1 MSKTPIWLLQEEWTI
16 QGYTGSLKKRLKSLK
31 IGNKAGGEDKSCLFL
46 IHSKTQDW
54 HYQSFPPAKVIE
66 ALARRTWTQS
76 GKERELTEALPCG
89 WQSRRGEVAAR
100 WLMTKRLRSLPLFC
114 SWLGSTYV
122 DAMEIVGTKG
132 SITLGTFALAG
143 IIAGL
148 HTLKAENVKTL
159 GKDSI
164 LFTHVAT
171 WTGQACLGKK
181 RNLSHSN
188 HKGLWPKWLMKKQ
201 TVRNST
207 EH

>member
-1 MSKTPIWLLQEEWTI
+1 
-16 QGYTGSLKKRLKSLK
+16 
-31 IGNKAGGEDKSCLFL
+31 
-46 IHSKTQDW
+46 
-54 HYQSFPPAKVIE
+54 
-66 ALARRTWTQS
+66 
-76 GKERELTEALPCG
+76 
-89 WQSRRGEVAAR
+89 
-100 WLMTKRLRSLPLFC
+100 MTKRLRSLPLFC

-188 HKGLWPKWLMKKQ
+188 HKGL
-201 TVRNST
+201 
-207 EH
+207 